1 MRASNPAEYKVV
13 ITDVSFP
20 SYTDRSCENC
30 STLLVRPGWS
40 CPDQEIVPYSLA
52 AVEATLVVAY
62 NTTTH
67 QTFGVCV
74 DISDENIDRLIH
86 RLELSQNFA
95 SNPLLVLVVLE
106 SFVARFLQ
114 HRTAKTY
121 NFYSDQEEHMHID
134 KEHKRDSKRYKSW
147 SREDDSSTS
156 QRLTEVAI
164 VTAELDAGI
173 TSLSRI
179 LDCVER
185 GLQALSKAFNLSS
198 NTETQEQLNFLRQRL
213 ASTHSYISQTRENVQ
228 FLVQL
233 VSSRSPLFLPYCL
246 NYSSIIVGVCSPT
259 ARG

>member
-1 MRASNPAEYKVV
+1 
-13 ITDVSFP
+13 
-20 SYTDRSCENC
+20 
-30 STLLVRPGWS
+30 
-40 CPDQEIVPYSLA
+40 
-52 AVEATLVVAY
+52 VAY
-62 NTTTH
+62 NATTH

-95 SNPLLVLVVLE
+95 SNPLLVPVVLE
-106 SFVARFLQ
+106 SFVAHFLQ

-121 NFYSDQEEHMHID
+121 SFYLDQEEHMQID
-134 KEHKRDSKRYKSW
+134 KEHEHDSKPYKPW

-173 TSLSRI
+173 TSMSRI

-185 GLQALSKAFNLSS
+185 ELQALSKAFNPSS
-198 NTETQEQLNFLRQRL
+198 KTEIQEQINFLRQRL
-213 ASTHSYISQTRENVQ
+213 ASTHSYTSQIREKVQ

-233 VSSRSPLFLPYCL
+233 VSSRSPSFLQYSL
-246 NYSSIIVGVCSPT
+246 IYSSIIVGVCSPT